1 MSTKGGRPENLKA
14 PLSPEEAREFGRR
27 GGKKSGEVR
36 REKKLLSAMYAD
48 ILAKG
53 FEVEGVRL
61 TLDEVVSSIVSRS
74 DAASVSMLKEIREA
88 TEGNKV
94 ALSDPNGDNL
104 FKAFA
109 DARDSK
115 LLKDSGLDS
124 PEL

>member
-1 MSTKGGRPENLKA
+1 MAMKGGNPKNLV
-14 PLSPEEAREFGRR
+14 PLTTETARKIGAM
-27 GGKKSGEVR
+27 GGKKTGEVK
-36 REKKLLSAMYAD
+36 REKKLLSALYAD

-53 FEVEGVRL
+53 FEVDGTRL
-61 TLDEVVSSIVSRS
+61 TLDEVVSAIVSRNDS
-74 DAASVSMLKEIREA
+74 ASVSMLKEIREA

-109 DARDSK
+109 DARDGK
-115 LLKDSGLDS
+115 LLKDAGLEK